1 MARWAK
7 ERLGTG
13 DTAIKDDDT
22 LCRPIMLGVHGPAA
36 RSPPG
41 PGLLSKAD
49 GIVLVVDAS
58 IELEEY
64 SCHCSNIDHFTCVLV
79 VNR

>member
-7 ERLGTG
+7 ERSGTG
-13 DTAIKDDDT
+13 DTPIRDDDAV
-22 LCRPIMLGVHGPAA
+22 CRPIIGVNLGVHGPAA

-49 GIVLVVDAS
+49 GIVLVVDAN

-64 SCHCSNIDHFTCVLV
+64 SCHFTCVLV